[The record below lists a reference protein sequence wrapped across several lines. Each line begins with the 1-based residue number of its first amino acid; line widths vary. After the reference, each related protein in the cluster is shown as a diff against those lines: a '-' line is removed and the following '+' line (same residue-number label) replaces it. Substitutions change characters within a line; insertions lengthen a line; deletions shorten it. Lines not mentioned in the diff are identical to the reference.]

1 MTILQK
7 RVLEL
12 SFKNK
17 LSHIGSCLG
26 LVDTLDGIYFDKKPG
41 DKVVISNGH
50 AHLAHLVVREKY
62 EGINAEDYLKYGV
75 HCDREA
81 GCDVSTGSLGQGL
94 PIAVGMALA
103 DRTKTV
109 YCTTSDGESNEGSFW
124 EALRIAHD
132 QKLFN
137 LRVYLIANGYTAY
150 DKINIDLLE
159 KRLKGFLPINI
170 VRVDTDLPFAKGL
183 ESHYKVMGEDDYNSL
198 EKPIIDIWI

>member
-1 MTILQK
+1 MNTLKKRILY
-7 RVLEL
+7 L

-17 LSHIGSCLG
+17 LSHLGSCLG
-26 LVDTLDGIYFDKKPG
+26 LVDTLDKIYSNKNPE

-62 EGINAEDYLKYGV
+62 EGINAEDYIKYGV

-124 EALRIAHD
+124 EALRIAAD
-132 QKLFN
+132 LRLFN
-137 LRVYLIANGYTAY
+137 LQVFLIANGYTAY
-150 DKINIDLLE
+150 DKHNTDLLE
-159 KRLKGFLPINI
+159 RRLEGFYPVTI
-170 VRVDTDLPFAKGL
+170 VRVNTDLPFAKGL
-183 ESHYKVMGEDDYNSL
+183 EPHYKIMTEDDYAL
-198 EKPIIDIWI
+198 I